1 MDVRG
6 KEARRGEVGID
17 FTGRIEIDG
26 VKGLGGFIFEAFHM
40 TWHLS
45 CLIIE
50 TLYQF
55 PQLIP
60 MKTYCYSGVGGA

>member
-6 KEARRGEVGID
+6 KEARRGEVGIG
-17 FTGRIEIDG
+17 FTGRIDRDDG
-26 VKGLGGFIFEAFHM
+26 KGLGGILFEAFHI

-50 TLYQF
+50 TFYQF
-55 PQLIP
+55 P
-60 MKTYCYSGVGGA
+60 